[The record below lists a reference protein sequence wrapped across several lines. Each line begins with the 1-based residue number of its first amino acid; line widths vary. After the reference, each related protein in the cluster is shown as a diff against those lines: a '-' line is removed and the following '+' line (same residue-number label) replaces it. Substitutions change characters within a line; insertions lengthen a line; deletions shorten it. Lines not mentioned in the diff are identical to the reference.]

1 MDDTGSPGWMASID
15 QGRAYSCET
24 CNGSSS
30 ECESDSARAT
40 AQERA
45 RKLEKALEVMSDVE
59 GPAVEALHA
68 ELKGSERCFSA
79 DIGRADSAVRIFHHE
94 VQTVVAR
101 DRRATSCRGVVDRSQ
116 GQRSEMIAEPP
127 VLPDWEAEVKRLL
140 QQMSELQCQ
149 KPLYSRV

>member
-1 MDDTGSPGWMASID
+1 MEAPDGWLQSIR
-15 QGRAYSCET
+15 GVPHPSET

-30 ECESDSARAT
+30 ACESRFGQSHT

-94 VQTVVAR
+94 VQTAVAR

-140 QQMSELQCQ
+140 QQMTELQCQ